1 LEGDLVETG
10 TVMVVHGPEVFD
22 RGDVLRLRSEVN
34 PGRIVVAGVM
44 ARTAAEESGIPC
56 EFGDKPPSIVIREL
70 EGNVF
75 LANHAKTG
83 ESGRIFGGIIAGRLG
98 DRGLVHVECAS
109 RIIFR
114 WNGGDPVL
122 SEELSNLTGFPVEA
136 VSSPSSPCS
145 SDRIIRGCLPGE
157 PVFIN
162 GLVIGWATGTE
173 VALRSHYGSLIPVY
187 GLIPKPHGI
196 EKVSRAGF
204 CDLAGAWCKSGMIRT
219 LAPAF
224 RDRNRRNGRVLLI
237 DHCGHELYRRMGDGV
252 CGIVSVGDDTTVVC
266 GHITTHRGIPVFGIV
281 DGDADHIL
289 EPAYAPGSV
298 VVHVLNERD
307 DDIGAEI
314 AHRIDD
320 RPVQWDEFV
329 EDLLTVLG
337 DRVRVVT
344 DTRE

>member
-1 LEGDLVETG
+1 METG

-22 RGDVLRLRSEVN
+22 RGDVCRLRAEVN

-114 WNGGDPVL
+114 WNGGDPAL

-136 VSSPSSPCS
+136 VSAPAASCS
-145 SDRIIRGCLPGE
+145 SERIIRGCLPGE
-157 PVFIN
+157 PVFMN
-162 GLVIGWATGTE
+162 GLVIGWATDTE
-173 VALRSHYGSLIPVY
+173 VGLRSHNGSLIPVH
-187 GLIPKPHGI
+187 GLIPKPHGL
-196 EKVSRAGF
+196 EKVSRAGS
-204 CDLAGAWCKSGMIRT
+204 CDLARAWCKSGVIRMR
-219 LAPAF
+219 APVF
-224 RDRNRRNGRVLLI
+224 NDRIRRNGRVLLI
-237 DHCGHELYRRMGDGV
+237 DHCGHELYLRMDEGV
-252 CGIVSVGDDTTVVC
+252 CGIVSVGDDTTAVC
-266 GHITTHRGIPVFGIV
+266 GHITAHRGIPVFGIV

-289 EPAYAPGSV
+289 EPAYAPGTV
-298 VVHVLNERD
+298 VVQVLNERD

-320 RPVQWDEFV
+320 QPVQWDEFV
-329 EDLLTVLG
+329 KDLLTVLE
-337 DRVRVVT
+337 DRVRIIT